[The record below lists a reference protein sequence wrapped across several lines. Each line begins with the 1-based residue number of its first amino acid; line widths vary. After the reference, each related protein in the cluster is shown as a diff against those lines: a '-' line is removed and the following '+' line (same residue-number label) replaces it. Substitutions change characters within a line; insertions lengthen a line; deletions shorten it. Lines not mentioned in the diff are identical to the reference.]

1 MAGPLEGVKILEVA
15 EYLALPSAVCILGDW
30 GAEVIKVEKPQGDG
44 LRFLESIEGIAVK
57 DVNVWWEQTNRNKRG
72 IAVDLWHTEGREI
85 IYELTKRSDVF
96 VSNFTPPVIERFK
109 IDYETLRALNPEI
122 IYAHL
127 TGFGKKGPD
136 RDKPGFD
143 YAAFWARSGIMSRL
157 GPPRTQ
163 PPTQRPALGDNLTSG
178 FLAGAISAALFS
190 REKTGKGQAIDL
202 SLYNY
207 GVWGLSMDMVMPL
220 IEGEE
225 LPRTDPKA
233 AKNPLWNVYRTNDG
247 EWVQFVCLE
256 SDRYWP
262 QFCKGLG
269 LDHLEKNPKFESH
282 EMRERNNRELISI
295 IEPAISAKAYAEIEN
310 GFKKAGEVIY
320 QKVQTPLQV
329 VNDPQALA
337 NDFFTEVA
345 HPSGRKIR
353 LIASPAK
360 FSRTPA
366 SIRTTAPELGQHTEE
381 VLLEIGYSW
390 KDLGDLKEKG
400 VILFHQWK

>member
-15 EYLALPSAVCILGDW
+15 EYLALPSAVCILSDW

-44 LRFLESIEGIAVK
+44 LRILDSIEGVAVK

-72 IAVDLWHTEGREI
+72 IAVDLWHAEGREI

-127 TGFGKKGPD
+127 TGYGRKGPD

-157 GPPRTQ
+157 GPPGTR

-178 FLAGAISAALFS
+178 FLAGAISAALYS
-190 REKTGKGQAIDL
+190 REKTGKGQAVDL

-207 GVWGLSMDMVMPL
+207 GVWGLSMDLVMPL
-220 IEGEE
+220 IEGAE

-233 AKNPLWNVYRTNDG
+233 ARNPLWNAYLTNDE

-269 LDHLEKNPKFESH
+269 LDHLEKDPKFESH

-295 IEPAISAKAYAEIEN
+295 IESAISTKTYAEIEN
-310 GFKKAGEVIY
+310 GLKKAGEVIY

-337 NDFFTEVA
+337 NDFFTEVD
-345 HPSGRKIR
+345 HPTGRKIR

-360 FSRTPA
+360 FSGTPA

-400 VILFHQWK
+400 VILFGQ